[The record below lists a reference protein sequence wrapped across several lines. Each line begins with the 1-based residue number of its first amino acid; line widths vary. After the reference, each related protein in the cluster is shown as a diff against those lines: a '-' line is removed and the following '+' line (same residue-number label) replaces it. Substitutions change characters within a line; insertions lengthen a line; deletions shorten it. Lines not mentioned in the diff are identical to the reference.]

1 MIIFKACLFSIF
13 LIPYKLSTNQSN
25 KYTAYQIN
33 TCCYGKKL
41 KNMEKIRDSK
51 KRPIFALNT
60 KKVQVELYCYTRAPH
75 RMTPI
80 APVNKVKE
88 NAELYTK
95 KSFKI
100 IHLICSSGVCF

>member
-51 KRPIFALNT
+51 KRPILALNT
-60 KKVQVELYCYTRAPH
+60 KKVQVKLYCTH
-75 RMTPI
+75 I

-100 IHLICSSGVCF
+100 IHLICSSGVCL